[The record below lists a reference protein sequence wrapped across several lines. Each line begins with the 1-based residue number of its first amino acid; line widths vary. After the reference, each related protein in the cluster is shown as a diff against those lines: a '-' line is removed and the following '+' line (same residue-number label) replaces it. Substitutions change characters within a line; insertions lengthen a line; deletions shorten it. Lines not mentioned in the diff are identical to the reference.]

1 MKQNLQQTAVQ
12 RAMQPVARPT
22 PTGVK
27 QFDICIYIYD
37 TDESIQQ
44 QADDNAAELE
54 DLQLRKKRKEI
65 NLQTTLEKELTDP
78 IQIDDMMASSSKSG
92 IRGNLRGTS
101 SSSAAIH
108 PSVSSAASG
117 KFQDI
122 PFEEVEPI
130 PRDISMPDLIELAK
144 QRILYTTE

>member
-1 MKQNLQQTAVQ
+1 MIYVY
-12 RAMQPVARPT
+12 
-22 PTGVK
+22 
-27 QFDICIYIYD
+27 IYIYD

-54 DLQLRKKRKEI
+54 DLQLRKTRKEI

-144 QRILYTTE
+144 QRILYTTEWWR